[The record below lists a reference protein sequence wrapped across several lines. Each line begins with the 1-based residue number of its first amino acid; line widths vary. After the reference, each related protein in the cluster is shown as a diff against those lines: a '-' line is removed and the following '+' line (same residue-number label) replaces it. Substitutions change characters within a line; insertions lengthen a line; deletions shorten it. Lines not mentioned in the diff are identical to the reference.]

1 MSAILSHPS
10 LRVLPVLRAPRG
22 HKAWLA
28 GLYASCLML
37 CGGML
42 GAASARAEVTPA
54 QAEEVMKKSGLWDQL
69 GSVLP
74 QARVGFSAAFSL
86 GESEPDSAAADRL
99 NAVLE
104 EAYGAERLRKLGLA
118 IVARSLDAGQVAA
131 MQRWFESPLGRKVGA
146 VEQSA
151 AGTQT
156 DLREVI
162 RQGTDMFERLPASR
176 RELLTQLLTET
187 RADEAMV
194 DVSIRTLVAT
204 HKGVSTALPGGFH
217 LTNAEVKATL
227 MTDREQMR
235 KAYADLIVASFAQAY
250 TPLTD
255 GELKR
260 YVGFLRSPA
269 GKRHTA
275 LALQSLH
282 AALDDGE
289 AHFVKGAPEAL
300 KALAAEQQAAAKAAG
315 NAGADTGANTATNA
329 NGNTGAAKASGP
341 SAMPAAP

>member
-1 MSAILSHPS
+1 MSVILSLPS
-10 LRVLPVLRAPRG
+10 FRFLPLPRASLGR
-22 HKAWLA
+22 KAWRAALHAVCLA
-28 GLYASCLML
+28 LSGLLAAA
-37 CGGML
+37 
-42 GAASARAEVTPA
+42 GAAHAGVTPA
-54 QAEEVMKKSGLWDQL
+54 QAELVMKKSGLWDQL

-74 QARVGFSAAFSL
+74 QARVGFSAAFSM
-86 GESEPDSAAADRL
+86 GEGEPEPAAADRL

-131 MQRWFESPLGRKVGA
+131 MQRWFDSPLGRKVGA

-162 RQGTDMFERLPASR
+162 RQGTDMFERLPPAR

-194 DVSIRTLVAT
+194 DVSIHTLVAT

-255 GELKR
+255 DELKR
-260 YVGFLRSPA
+260 YVGFLKSPA

-275 LALQSLH
+275 LALASLH
-282 AALDDGE
+282 AALNDGE
-289 AHFVKGAPEAL
+289 AWFVKAAPEAM
-300 KALAAEQQAAAKAAG
+300 KALAAGQNAAANAARS
-315 NAGADTGANTATNA
+315 AGAKTG
-329 NGNTGAAKASGP
+329 GQGADQAPGKASA
-341 SAMPAAP
+341 SASAGATP